1 MSVNVWALLP
11 LLACARATP
20 PAVTPAAQAT
30 LAPAPDPALPPDGE
44 VARLREALEADATGD
59 PARARTL
66 LRSLVSDAT
75 DPRVRAFAAERLAE
89 LDLIGQEAAP
99 LDVDRWYTPRAP
111 TLADAPLT
119 VLVFF
124 ESWCPHCQEE
134 LPKLPALACR
144 WGPRGA
150 QVVLLTKRT
159 RGVTD
164 ADVQQDVVTHGLF
177 GLAVG
182 HEREG
187 AMSAAYAVT
196 GIPAAAVVK
205 EGRVVWRG
213 HPAELDDAAIGAWL
227 GAPPSEAP
235 CAPTRA
241 FGR

>member
-1 MSVNVWALLP
+1 MRAAVLLW
-11 LLACARATP
+11 LLGCAGTRASAPVTAP
-20 PAVTPAAQAT
+20 TAAPQPAQDAAEGA
-30 LAPAPDPALPPDGE
+30 PPDAE

-59 PARARTL
+59 AARARTL
-66 LRSLVSDAT
+66 FGDLVTGAT
-75 DPRVRAFAAERLAE
+75 DPRVRAFAAERFAE
-89 LDLIGQEAAP
+89 IDLIGRDAAA
-99 LDVDRWYTPRAP
+99 LDIDRWYTPRTPA
-111 TLADAPLT
+111 LSDAPLT

-144 WGPRGA
+144 WEPRGA

-164 ADVQQDVVTHGLF
+164 ADVQRDIVTHGLF

-182 HEREG
+182 HERDG
-187 AMSAAYAVT
+187 AMSTAYAVT

-205 EGRVVWRG
+205 QGQVVWRG
-213 HPAELDDAAIGAWL
+213 HPAELDDTAMGAWL
-227 GAPPSEAP
+227 GASPSDAP
-235 CAPTRA
+235 CPSPRA